1 MSSGLLSRRSLRGAT
16 ALRGGRSWRPGPY
29 LVFGFLCWLVMS
41 LAYWAAPLCCEAGLH
56 AAVIERLRVDL
67 WHPRHPLADLPVAGS
82 PHYSPYAVAQGLF
95 ARLTGLGGWEVV
107 RLAGPLNLLVLLT
120 GLGRLV
126 RVLTPRPWAPVL
138 ALPVLLMS
146 GDPGS
151 PAAFAVGL
159 SLWAWALTGARARND
174 GALRYV
180 GPSGLPGIAGY
191 VGPGVLYGTVLLVD
205 PVTAVGAVAGAVA
218 FVAGWQRGWGR
229 AVGVR
234 WAVTAGVAVLVAVGW
249 PYFGLVAPER
259 VPVPWRFWP
268 ALVGLPALWARGRRD
283 PLTLMFV
290 LGCAVAVCGYG
301 GFAGLVAPVCAA
313 AVALAAPRPWG
324 ARRKVYTGVAAAV
337 ACLGLLT
344 VPRPAAPPTYEWAA
358 RHIGRGEVVLTADR
372 HAALALAGFGA
383 NLVPP
388 GPVAQGHEPDVR
400 AYLAP
405 ASTRADR
412 AAVVRRH
419 RVRWLLL
426 TRQDRVPGEAVV
438 VAWSARTGEVLARV
452 VGAVPTATTTR

>member
-1 MSSGLLSRRSLRGAT
+1 MRGAAADSDGKAGAVSSGLLSRRSLRGAT
-16 ALRGGRSWRPGPY
+16 ALRGGGAWRPGPY
-29 LVFGFLCWLVMS
+29 LVFGFLYWLAMS

-67 WHPRHPLADLPVAGS
+67 WHPRHPLADLPGAGS
-82 PHYSPYAVAQGLF
+82 PYYSPYAVAQGVF

-138 ALPVLLMS
+138 ALPVLLMT
-146 GDPGS
+146 GDLGS

-159 SLWAWALTGARARND
+159 TLWAWALTGARARND

-191 VGPGVLYGTVLLVD
+191 VGPGVLYGAVLLVD
-205 PVTAVGAVAGAVA
+205 PVTAVGAAAGAVA

-234 WAVTAGVAVLVAVGW
+234 WAVTAGVAVLVAAGW
-249 PYFGLVAPER
+249 PYFDLVAPDR

-268 ALVGLPALWARGRRD
+268 ALVGLPALWPRGRRD

-290 LGCAVAVCGYG
+290 LGCPVAACGYG
-301 GFAGLVAPVCAA
+301 GIAGLVALVCAA
-313 AVALAAPRPWG
+313 AVELAAPRPWG
-324 ARRKVYTGVAAAV
+324 ARRRGTPGSW
-337 ACLGLLT
+337 
-344 VPRPAAPPTYEWAA
+344 PRW
-358 RHIGRGEVVLTADR
+358 
-372 HAALALAGFGA
+372 
-383 NLVPP
+383 
-388 GPVAQGHEPDVR
+388 
-400 AYLAP
+400 P
-405 ASTRADR
+405 ASGFS
-412 AAVVRRH
+412 RR
-419 RVRWLLL
+419 RGRRRRRRTSGRRGMSDAVRWSS
-426 TRQDRVPGEAVV
+426 R
-438 VAWSARTGEVLARV
+438 
-452 VGAVPTATTTR
+452 PTATPPWRSRGSGRISFRPALWRRATSRTYGPISPRRRPAPTVPPWSGATECAGCC